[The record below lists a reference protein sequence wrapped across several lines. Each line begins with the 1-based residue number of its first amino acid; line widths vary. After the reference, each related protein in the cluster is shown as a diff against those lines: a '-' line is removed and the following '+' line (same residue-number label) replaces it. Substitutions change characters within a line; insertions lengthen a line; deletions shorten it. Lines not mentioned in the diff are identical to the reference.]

1 MYITHAYTTYTQHFL
16 HIYHAS
22 AGPRLSPFFFSI
34 SNFHKW
40 VKNCRG
46 ATPSKMKQQHNEFY
60 TFLNAGR
67 KKNALRIHEKEIQAH
82 PEPADVSEKA
92 EKAFSFSNK
101 E

>member
-1 MYITHAYTTYTQHFL
+1 MQ
-16 HIYHAS
+16 
-22 AGPRLSPFFFSI
+22 G
-34 SNFHKW
+34 
-40 VKNCRG
+40 G
-46 ATPSKMKQQHNEFY
+46 
-60 TFLNAGR
+60 